1 MDGAGTAMQHMAV
14 PFVANNITDLEGR
27 YKCHLERH
35 LKNQLQDA
43 GSLRLG
49 PHDGDVT
56 KQGGFDRPV
65 EVVVSGPPC
74 PPWAGNGCHAGQDDD
89 RSTVFL
95 SVVRMV
101 LTFIKT
107 GELQCCILEN
117 VRGILHKKNGHPSF
131 MDNMISFLEQ
141 HAPEFDWNVVTL
153 KAEDYMLPQQRTRVF
168 LRGLRKTVGKGKVP
182 KPLDPFGKRKLV
194 DFLDHSLP
202 SVDKSTLTTTMA
214 KNLADGVKALQS
226 MVTQGD
232 LLSGDI
238 MVWPLDRAEGKIY
251 KRRFSKNIV
260 PTLTTTNKYLFV
272 ASLDLEKEEKDRKFF
287 RFLAPSERMLLQ
299 GFDESTLA
307 GSSDALR
314 VKGAGN
320 AYPVPLM
327 IAALAPMLS
336 EVRKSLG
343 GKPAQPS
350 LPIKDATDV
359 CQHFDEFM
367 EECRLA
373 STSKGK
379 GAAKKRPAA
388 KAKAAKKKRAASK
401 AKAKAKSEKKKN
413 GKTKKKVGKT
423 QNKKRKDPGTEPKRK
438 ARKKSGLGHRSRS
451 RHRWIRSSSS

>member
-14 PFVANNITDLEGR
+14 PFVANNVMDLEGR
-27 YKCHLERH
+27 YESHLQEH
-35 LKNQLQDA
+35 LRNQLQDA

-49 PHDGDVT
+49 ALDGDVT
-56 KQGGFDRPV
+56 QQVDFDRPV
-65 EVVVSGPPC
+65 EAVVSGPPC

-89 RSTVFL
+89 RSMVFL

-131 MDNMISFLEQ
+131 MDNMISFLEE
-141 HAPEFDWNVVTL
+141 HAAEFDWNVVTL

-168 LRGLRKTVGKGKVP
+168 LRGLRKTVGNGQVP

-202 SVDKSTLTTTMA
+202 SVDKSILTTTMA
-214 KNLADGVKALQS
+214 KNLADGVNALQS

-232 LLSGDI
+232 LLKDDI
-238 MVWPLDRAEGKIY
+238 MVWPLDRAEGKVY

-272 ASLDLEKEEKDRKFF
+272 ASLDLEKKEKDRKFF
-287 RFLAPSERMLLQ
+287 RFLATSERMLLQ
-299 GFDESTLA
+299 GFDVSTLA

-327 IAALAPMLS
+327 IAALAPILS

-343 GKPAQPS
+343 GEPKQPS
-350 LPIKDATDV
+350 LPIKAATDV
-359 CQHFDEFM
+359 CQRFDEFM

-373 STSKGK
+373 SSSKGK

-388 KAKAAKKKRAASK
+388 KAKAAKKKKAASK
-401 AKAKAKSEKKKN
+401 AKARATSAKKKN
-413 GKTKKKVGKT
+413 GKTKKKAGKT
-423 QNKKRKDPGTEPKRK
+423 QNKKRKHPGTEPERK
-438 ARKKSGLGHRSRS
+438 ARKKSGLGHRSHS